1 MKKRRNSRNTKEY
14 MLLRTGSIFIFI
26 CIFILIGTGYAL
38 LETPLEIQGKASL
51 NVVDPDTPVEPR
63 T

>member
-14 MLLRTGSIFIFI
+14 MLLRNGSIF
-26 CIFILIGTGYAL
+26 IFILIGTGYAL

>member
-1 MKKRRNSRNTKEY
+1 
-14 MLLRTGSIFIFI
+14 MLLRNGSIFIFI